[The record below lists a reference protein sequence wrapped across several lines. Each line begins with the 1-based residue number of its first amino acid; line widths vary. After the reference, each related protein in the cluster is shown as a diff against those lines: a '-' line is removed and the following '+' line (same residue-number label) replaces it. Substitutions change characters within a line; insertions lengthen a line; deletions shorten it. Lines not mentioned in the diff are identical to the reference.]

1 VLKARSISTPATL
14 GTNAAHRLYLW
25 VVVVCA
31 LVLGVCGLDRNTA
44 LADSTLPAFQVIVH
58 PRSPQSAIT
67 RELLTE
73 AFLKKTTRWAS
84 GEQIRP
90 VDLRF
95 DSPVRHQFSERVLR
109 RSVSAIRN
117 YWQQRIFSGRGVPP
131 PEVESDAAVVRY
143 VQQHPGGVG
152 YVSGRADMREVKVLT
167 VR

>member
-1 VLKARSISTPATL
+1 MPRPNPTVEKAASRRGL
-14 GTNAAHRLYLW
+14 L
-25 VVVVCA
+25 VVVIGA
-31 LVLGVCGLDRNTA
+31 LALGFCGGGLDAA
-44 LADSTLPAFQVIVH
+44 LADATLPPFQIVIH
-58 PRSPQSAIT
+58 PQSTESALT
-67 RELLTE
+67 REFLTE
-73 AFLKKTTRWAS
+73 AFLKKTTRWPS
-84 GEQIRP
+84 GGLIRP

-109 RSVSAIRN
+109 RSVAAVRS

-152 YVSGRADMREVKVLT
+152 YVSGGADTREVKVLT